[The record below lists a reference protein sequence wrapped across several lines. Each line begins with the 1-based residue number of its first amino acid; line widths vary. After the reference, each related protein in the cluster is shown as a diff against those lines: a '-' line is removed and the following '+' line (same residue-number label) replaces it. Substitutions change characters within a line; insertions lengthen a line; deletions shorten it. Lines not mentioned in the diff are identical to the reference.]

1 MSSASPDQGGVE
13 DRVGLVLLL
22 DERNSQKPLASEPA
36 SPGKRGRRSENT
48 DGSGTG
54 TGLWSQEIFF
64 LIFLSLT
71 LCDAKVS
78 LSLSDLGFYYLK
90 KLGAGRWLHG

>member
-1 MSSASPDQGGVE
+1 MISGYPGQGGVE

-22 DERNSQKPLASEPA
+22 DETNSQKPLASE
-36 SPGKRGRRSENT
+36 NT
-48 DGSGTG
+48 DGSGTD
-54 TGLWSQEIFF
+54 TGPWSQEIFF

-78 LSLSDLGFYYLK
+78 LTLSGLGFYYLK
-90 KLGAGRWLHG
+90 G